1 MSWIKSTWKHRIR
14 LFVLQKEFLFSFFLL
29 IFQKC
34 LRCGDLVSATPR
46 PSQTPWIMGL
56 ISSISKE
63 TFSFCHCW
71 HPQRNLKRSLTLL
84 PSSPIVL
91 TVITQMLIAQKA
103 AVRLGFKSPL
113 DASGVISRINESEAL
128 KANELLWTSSTG
140 EAFAW
145 VGQCGQP
152 VSADA
157 AFTERLT
164 EKANKL
170 NVAIYV
176 SPLLPSRV
184 CLLLY
189 SPASRTTWLPVWPPG
204 PQPPGSRPEGGEAQ
218 TQGGPI
224 LPAHRRRVLLSIFA
238 LFACSLTGQES
249 KQQVSSLFFLKKK
262 QTNCWLQK
270 LHTLPHKV
278 IMRRERTG
286 LRKMC
291 NVCFT
296 ADLYLQTWQQVRFCT
311 EYKCCRT
318 SSRDF

>member
-1 MSWIKSTWKHRIR
+1 
-14 LFVLQKEFLFSFFLL
+14 
-29 IFQKC
+29 
-34 LRCGDLVSATPR
+34 
-46 PSQTPWIMGL
+46 MGL
-56 ISSISKE
+56 ISSVSKE
-63 TFSFCHCW
+63 TFSFCHCR
-71 HPQRNLKRSLTLL
+71 HSQRNLKRSLTLL

-128 KANELLWTSSTG
+128 RANELLWASSTD

-152 VSADA
+152 VSDDAADA

-184 CLLLY
+184 CLLLH

-204 PQPPGSRPEGGEAQ
+204 PRPPGSRPEGGEAQ

-238 LFACSLTGQES
+238 LFFGYRSP
-249 KQQVSSLFFLKKK
+249 V
-262 QTNCWLQK
+262 
-270 LHTLPHKV
+270 
-278 IMRRERTG
+278 
-286 LRKMC
+286 
-291 NVCFT
+291 
-296 ADLYLQTWQQVRFCT
+296 
-311 EYKCCRT
+311 
-318 SSRDF
+318 